1 MRPVVLS
8 AQELY
13 TLSRKYLKYFP
24 SFNASD
30 RGLPAVTSHT
40 LDQPSLFL
48 NCRRG
53 VLDVIAHMLHLQ
65 RGWQDVVSKESKHT
79 TSLPRLSFWCVSELV
94 DKERSMFVSTKF
106 WKRGRIRAHLLA
118 FCFLPVNISSP
129 LIQIRKSAIAPVCM
143 CKRASV
149 QACVSSSPACAQST
163 SQAR

>member
-1 MRPVVLS
+1 MIYRDQKTTCTSLGPPQSDYITEVTSSLKILRDHLSISIEFLEMHPVVLS

-30 RGLPAVTSHT
+30 RGHPAVTSHT

-94 DKERSMFVSTKF
+94 DKERSMFVDKVLEE
-106 WKRGRIRAHLLA
+106 R
-118 FCFLPVNISSP
+118 
-129 LIQIRKSAIAPVCM
+129 
-143 CKRASV
+143 
-149 QACVSSSPACAQST
+149 
-163 SQAR
+163 